1 MERKGMK
8 AASTIIEYSLLFL
21 FGIVILISSV
31 AAFNNYQVYFTSV
44 GTSDQLGAVTEYVG
58 SNIVRMAQMGG
69 QEESSVVVK
78 IPKRI
83 GGSESYVMELYNGG
97 LNATSASMNITKH
110 SDLYRLGSSFVMK
123 GRVVSGRGEVMI
135 YKTGNQIII
144 S

>member
-1 MERKGMK
+1 MGTKRMK
-8 AASTIIEYSLLFL
+8 ATTIIIEYSLLFL

-31 AAFNNYQVYFTSV
+31 ATFNNYQVYFSSV

-58 SNIVRMAQMGG
+58 SNIVSLAQMGG

-83 GGSESYVMELYNGG
+83 GGSESYIMELYPGG
-97 LNATSASMNITKH
+97 LNTTSVTTNITKH
-110 SDLYRLGSSFVMK
+110 SDLYGLGNSFAMK